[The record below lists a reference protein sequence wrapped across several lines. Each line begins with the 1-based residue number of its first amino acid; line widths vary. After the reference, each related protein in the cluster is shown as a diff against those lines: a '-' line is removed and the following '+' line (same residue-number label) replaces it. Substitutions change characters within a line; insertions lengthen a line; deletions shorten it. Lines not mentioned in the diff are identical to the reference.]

1 MIPYSR
7 LKRSDLYTL
16 SYSDLLENYT
26 LHSGTYLYSPYMPVP
41 PPPPGPMVI
50 SLSALWVTCHQMS
63 LFLPFF
69 GGDFRGKEDL
79 IHNFTD
85 GCVSKVQN
93 LDFCLIGQKNKRFH
107 FLRFIY
113 LAFGA
118 L

>member
-26 LHSGTYLYSPYMPVP
+26 LHSGTYLYSPYMPV

>member
-1 MIPYSR
+1 
-7 LKRSDLYTL
+7 
-16 SYSDLLENYT
+16 
-26 LHSGTYLYSPYMPVP
+26 
-41 PPPPGPMVI
+41 
-50 SLSALWVTCHQMS
+50 MS

-93 LDFCLIGQKNKRFH
+93 LDFCLIGQKTKDF
-107 FLRFIY
+107 FSELYTDIY

-118 L
+118 LWKIYVTSLPTNKHNFQFKAGGL